1 MMILWTSSTMVSAS
15 GSYPAGSRFKSEGVH
30 HTTQFSSAGKS
41 VRLGRGDLH
50 RPYRGSRLCRFDSD
64 HWSLGRAT
72 ARACVIRS
80 KSPEVLRRY
89 GADALRVATHLDVI
103 RGTIHLGVLVV
114 GGTTTRLVATVKA
127 LLKPLRKSCLGETR
141 WLHTSGTFIFGRE
154 GCGFRPSVGDT
165 SSTIESNRGPA
176 SPGQSF

>member
-1 MMILWTSSTMVSAS
+1 MTLWTSSTMVSAS

-30 HTTQFSSAGKS
+30 HTTQFSSAGN
-41 VRLGRGDLH
+41 LLAWPGRASS
-50 RPYRGSRLCRFDSD
+50 PYHGNPLCRFDSD

-127 LLKPLRKSCLGETR
+127 LLTPLRKSCLGETR

-154 GCGFRPSVGDT
+154 GCGFRPSVDGT